1 MYLSGETKLVTAQS
15 KRKRQARKG
24 LIPLRCGVYKR
35 VESLGYDPKP
45 GDLGVGRMKRGENY
59 VEVR

>member
-15 KRKRQARKG
+15 KRKRQACNLRA
-24 LIPLRCGVYKR
+24 RCGVYKR
-35 VESLGYDPKP
+35 VQSLGYDPKP
-45 GDLGVGRMKRGENY
+45 GDLGVGRMKRGESY